1 MIEFVKY
8 SKEYA
13 PFIHCYQLTND
24 DLRFTKLPRDAMESS
39 NPTISHI
46 LVMDQGQLVTFFSL
60 EENKNTGPFT
70 GYSEALIIRSFSTDT
85 RFQGLGY
92 GQAVFQLLPD
102 FMERHFPAFT
112 ELVLAVNTENEAG
125 QALYEKCG
133 FMDTLQC
140 SRGRTGTVNI
150 MRKVVQ
156 QQKMLV

>member
-24 DLRFTKLPRDAMESS
+24 DLRFTTLPRDAMESS

-46 LVMDQGQLVTFFSL
+46 LVMDQVQLVTFFSL
-60 EENKNTGPFT
+60 EENKGTGPFT

-112 ELVLAVNTENEAG
+112 ELVLAVNTENRSEERRVG
-125 QALYEKCG
+125 KGCR
-133 FMDTLQC
+133 DC
-140 SRGRTGTVNI
+140 W
-150 MRKVVQ
+150 
-156 QQKMLV
+156 

>member
-8 SKEYA
+8 SREYA
-13 PFIHCYQLTND
+13 SFIHRYQLTND
-24 DLRFTKLPRDAMESS
+24 DLRFTKLPPEAMESS
-39 NPTISHI
+39 DPTINHI

-60 EENKNTGPFT
+60 DEKKDMEPFAA
-70 GYSEALIIRSFSTDT
+70 YSEALVIRSFSTDT
-85 RFQGLGY
+85 RFQGRGY
-92 GQAVFQLLPD
+92 GQEVFRLLPA
-102 FMERHFPAFT
+102 FMEQHFPAFT

-140 SRGRTGTVNI
+140 ARGRSGTVNI